1 MHSSL
6 NSSQMAVQTSGI
18 IRLRVL
24 FGILKMSSRMANEA
38 GPLRNRRVTWSR
50 SLAGM
55 AARMSVSLFEIR
67 GSNLFVV
74 QKIKKYVAINI

>member
-1 MHSSL
+1 
-6 NSSQMAVQTSGI
+6 
-18 IRLRVL
+18 
-24 FGILKMSSRMANEA
+24 MANEA